1 LIKQVDAPQTFAN
14 SVRTIDLSSIFE
26 TSADKIVSPTYGV
39 NYTTV
44 YDASFKTSGLT
55 YTATYT
61 EDALTQNIRAYLSSY
76 DVTGQTFELVGKEIR
91 VKNFS

>member
-1 LIKQVDAPQTFAN
+1 LIKRILPQTYGTSIRA
-14 SVRTIDLSSIFE
+14 IDLIPIFG

-39 NYTTV
+39 EYTTV

-61 EDALTQNIRAYLSSY
+61 ETALTENIRAYLPSY